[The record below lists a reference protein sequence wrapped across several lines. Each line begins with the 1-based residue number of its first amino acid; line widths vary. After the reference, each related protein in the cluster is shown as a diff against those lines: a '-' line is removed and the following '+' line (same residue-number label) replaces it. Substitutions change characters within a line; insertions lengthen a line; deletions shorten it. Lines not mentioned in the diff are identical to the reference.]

1 MIRSTFAGFTTAQL
15 GMAASQRAL
24 DVTGQNIAN
33 INTPGYT
40 RQRLDIASL
49 NTQRGD
55 FYNTSS
61 NIKVGFGVEMT
72 RISQLRDPF
81 LDAQY
86 RSQISK
92 LGTTDA
98 HAAGYE
104 QLATIFDE
112 STMLGVRNAFI
123 SLSSSLS
130 TLSTESG
137 NTENDTAVRSNMQ
150 VLLNLFH
157 DAANR
162 LNDIRQDTQ
171 QGFAA
176 TDIKDVNELLENI
189 AELNKSIK
197 TSHVLGNP
205 ALELQDQR
213 NSLLDELGSYL
224 PITVKYKD
232 QPVGPGQTVEV
243 LNVSFTDTN
252 GKKYTLISDGYAGF
266 LSTDVSGQPVSLS
279 LTDAN
284 GTTSQVAGMTTNP
297 VTGEE
302 EYVEILGSGTIKGTL
317 DLLNKSGDF
326 DQTDF

>member
-1 MIRSTFAGFTTAQL
+1 
-15 GMAASQRAL
+15 
-24 DVTGQNIAN
+24 
-33 INTPGYT
+33 
-40 RQRLDIASL
+40 
-49 NTQRGD
+49 
-55 FYNTSS
+55 
-61 NIKVGFGVEMT
+61 
-72 RISQLRDPF
+72 
-81 LDAQY
+81 
-86 RSQISK
+86 
-92 LGTTDA
+92 
-98 HAAGYE
+98 
-104 QLATIFDE
+104 
-112 STMLGVRNAFI
+112 MLGVRNAFI

-232 QPVGPGQTVEV
+232 QPVGW
-243 LNVSFTDTN
+243 DR
-252 GKKYTLISDGYAGF
+252 
-266 LSTDVSGQPVSLS
+266 
-279 LTDAN
+279 
-284 GTTSQVAGMTTNP
+284 
-297 VTGEE
+297 
-302 EYVEILGSGTIKGTL
+302 
-317 DLLNKSGDF
+317 LLRF
-326 DQTDF
+326 